1 MRWDTGPDA
10 PSVEEQKRWA
20 TWANERAAVRA
31 KQAPKPTAEPHDADW
46 HARAIR
52 RAIEDARR
60 DGMVVDFGWDGF
72 ADQHQWYVCVV
83 HEGTAWS
90 KAVRIWPPPQR
101 A

>member
-1 MRWDTGPDA
+1 MSFDDTPTVAERARWT
-10 PSVEEQKRWA
+10 R
-20 TWANERAAVRA
+20 WANERAAHLAKVRA
-31 KQAPKPTAEPHDADW
+31 EVRDADW

-90 KAVRIWPPPQR
+90 KAVRIWPPLRR